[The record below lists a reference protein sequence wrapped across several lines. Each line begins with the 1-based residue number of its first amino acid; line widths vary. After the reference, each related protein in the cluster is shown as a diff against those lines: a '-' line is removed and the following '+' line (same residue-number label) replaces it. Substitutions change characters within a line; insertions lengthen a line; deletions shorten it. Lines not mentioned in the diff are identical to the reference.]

1 MPAYVEEMDTA
12 SLKIINIF
20 PHNIDQGIPS
30 SPAQVLLIDGTTGL
44 VTAVLDGTY
53 VTQLRTGAASGAAFD
68 VLAKKDCRI
77 GASSGPAD
85 RLLPSWRP

>member
-30 SPAQVLLIDGTTGL
+30 SPAQVLLIDGTTG
-44 VTAVLDGTY
+44 TGDG
-53 VTQLRTGAASGAAFD
+53 GAGRNLCDSASYRRGFRRG
-68 VLAKKDCRI
+68 L
-77 GASSGPAD
+77 
-85 RLLPSWRP
+85 